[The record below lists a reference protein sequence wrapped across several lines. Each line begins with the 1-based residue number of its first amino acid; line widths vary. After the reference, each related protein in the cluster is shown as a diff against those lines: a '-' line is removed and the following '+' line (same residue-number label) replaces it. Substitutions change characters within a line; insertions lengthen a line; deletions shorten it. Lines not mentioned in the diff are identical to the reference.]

1 MRLNQK
7 KGLVG
12 YIGGIAFAVALAT
25 MPVITSVYTTHVISV
40 AMISYL
46 CVLSVYV
53 LLGLCGQNSF
63 AQAGLWGVGA
73 YLAGNILTKTSGG
86 TLTAFFTAVLGTA
99 LVAFL
104 LGFAFFRL
112 KQYYFT
118 FASIGLMTILNG
130 IFVNWEPFSG
140 GALGMKGIPTF
151 SFLEWSADTEQS
163 KFYIIFLV
171 CLVATVLVVALF
183 RSSLGRSFMAI
194 RDNEMAA
201 DSMGINALFTKSV
214 AFAISGALCGAA
226 GALYASLS
234 GYLSYQSFTYN
245 QSTIYLIMI
254 MIGGTV
260 SPVGAIIGTCVITF
274 LQEGFRVLQ
283 DYMQFIYGLGVIILM
298 IFQPEGILG
307 GGKALYEH
315 IRGRKERAKAGIKRN
330 L

>member
-1 MRLNQK
+1 MLSSKNK
-7 KGLVG
+7 NLLTK
-12 YIGGIAFAVALAT
+12 GIAILFPILVAAVPAFA
-25 MPVITSVYTTHVISV
+25 SVYTTHVFSM

-73 YLAGNILTKTSGG
+73 YLAGNILTKTAGG
-86 TLTAFFTAVLGTA
+86 TISAFAAAVAGTA
-99 LVAFL
+99 LLAFV

-112 KQYYFT
+112 RAYYFT

-130 IFVNWEPFSG
+130 VFINWEAFSG
-140 GALGMKGIPTF
+140 GAVGMKGIPPFELFGWT
-151 SFLEWSADTEQS
+151 SKTEQS
-163 KFYIIFLV
+163 NFYIIFAV
-171 CLVATVLVVALF
+171 CVVSTLLIELLF

-201 DSMGINALFTKSV
+201 DSMGINALLAKSI

-260 SPVGAIIGTCVITF
+260 SPVGAIIGTAVITL
-274 LQEGFRVLQ
+274 LQEGFRAMQ

-307 GGKALYEH
+307 GGKALYE
-315 IRGRKERAKAGIKRN
+315 RLCERRKKPETGSF
-330 L
+330 